1 MSDPN
6 DRFSD
11 WKMPEFENNGMTKW
25 QWMCQHKEGLK
36 LSKNTDIGAFTY
48 INAKNGVTIERDVQ
62 IGSHCAIYSQSTI
75 DDKDG
80 PVVIREGAKIGSHTT
95 IMPNV
100 TIGKNSVV
108 GAHSFVKE
116 DVPENSIAFGVPA
129 EVVTNAEK

>member
-1 MSDPN
+1 MSNPTS
-6 DRFSD
+6 RFTN
-11 WKMPEFENNGMTKW
+11 WQMPEFNENGMTKW
-25 QWMCQHKEGLK
+25 QWMCQYREGLR
-36 LSKNTDIGAFTY
+36 LSRNTDIGAFTY
-48 INAKNGVTIERDVQ
+48 LNAKNGVTIEENVQ

-75 DDKDG
+75 DDKNG

-116 DVPENSIAFGVPA
+116 DAPDNSTVFGVPA
-129 EVVTNAEK
+129 RVIFERK